1 MDSARSGGIKVL
13 LSERTSVVL
22 RKSES
27 SDFLFPFHP
36 SRGAC
41 RGRPPP
47 RGGGSLRPLFPKFQ
61 RQNVRSVHMTL
72 ASHGKLPA
80 ALMIQESPEDG
91 AEHLCD

>member
-1 MDSARSGGIKVL
+1 MVSAKSGGLKVL
-13 LSERTSVVL
+13 LSESTSGFL

-27 SDFLFPFHP
+27 SHFLFPLHP

-41 RGRPPP
+41 RGRPP
-47 RGGGSLRPLFPKFQ
+47 RGGCLRPLFPKFQ
-61 RQNVRSVHMTL
+61 RQNARSVHMTL